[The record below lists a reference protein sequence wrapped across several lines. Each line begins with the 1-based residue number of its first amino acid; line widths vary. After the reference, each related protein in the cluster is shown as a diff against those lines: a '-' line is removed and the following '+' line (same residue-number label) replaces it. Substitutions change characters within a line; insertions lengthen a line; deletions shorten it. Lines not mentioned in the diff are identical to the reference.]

1 MRKHHSVSILLHVF
15 NYIFMTVLAFTMLVP
30 LIWMVS
36 TSLKSPAQVSIYPPI
51 WIPRPIVWGNY
62 PEAFSAAPFVLYFL
76 NTFKVAI
83 LETLGTLIIS
93 SLGAYSF
100 ARLRFRGKNI
110 AFGLLL
116 ATMMIPYTVRV
127 IPLYVMFKTFGWI
140 NTHLPLI
147 IPPMM
152 SNVFGIFLLRQ
163 FFMTL
168 PMDLDEAARIDGA
181 NSLWIYVSIIIPLS
195 KPALATLALFAFR
208 TSWNQLLP
216 ALIYI
221 NSEKKQLITVGLT
234 MFQGEFASQ
243 YHLMMA
249 GAVISI
255 IPIIILF
262 ASFQKYFIRG
272 IALTGIKG

>member
-1 MRKHHSVSILLHVF
+1 MRRNHPISISLQVF
-15 NYIFMTVLAFTMLVP
+15 NYIFMSFIAFTMLVP

-36 TSLKSPAQVSIYPPI
+36 TSLKAPAQVSIYPPV
-51 WIPRPIVWGNY
+51 WIPNPIVWGNY
-62 PEAFSAAPFVLYFL
+62 PEAFSAAPFVLYFI
-76 NTFKVAI
+76 NTFKVAV
-83 LETLGTLIIS
+83 LETLGTLAVS

-127 IPLYVMFKTFGWI
+127 IPLYIMFKNFGWI

-168 PMDLDEAARIDGA
+168 PMELDEAARIDGA
-181 NSLWIYVSIIIPLS
+181 NSFKIYLNIILPLS
-195 KPALATLALFAFR
+195 KPALATLALFTFR

-221 NSEKKQLITVGLT
+221 NSERKQLITVGLT

-255 IPIIILF
+255 IPILILF

>member
-1 MRKHHSVSILLHVF
+1 
-15 NYIFMTVLAFTMLVP
+15 
-30 LIWMVS
+30 
-36 TSLKSPAQVSIYPPI
+36 
-51 WIPRPIVWGNY
+51 
-62 PEAFSAAPFVLYFL
+62 
-76 NTFKVAI
+76 
-83 LETLGTLIIS
+83 
-93 SLGAYSF
+93 
-100 ARLRFRGKNI
+100 
-110 AFGLLL
+110 
-116 ATMMIPYTVRV
+116 
-127 IPLYVMFKTFGWI
+127 MFKTFGWI

-181 NSLWIYVSIIIPLS
+181 NSLRIYGSIIIPLS
-195 KPALATLALFAFR
+195 KPALATLALFTFR

-234 MFQGEFASQ
+234 MFQGEFSSQ

>member
-1 MRKHHSVSILLHVF
+1 
-15 NYIFMTVLAFTMLVP
+15 MTVLAFTMLIP

-51 WIPRPIVWGNY
+51 WIPSPIVWDNY
-62 PEAFSAAPFVLYFL
+62 PEAFSAAPFVLYFF

-83 LETLGTLIIS
+83 LETLGTLVIS

-181 NSLWIYVSIIIPLS
+181 NSLWIYASIIIPLS
-195 KPALATLALFAFR
+195 KPALATLALFSFR

-234 MFQGEFASQ
+234 MFQGEFSSQ

>member
-1 MRKHHSVSILLHVF
+1 MRKHTPLSISLRGL
-15 NYIFMTVLAFTMLVP
+15 NYAFMTFIAFTMLVP
-30 LIWMVS
+30 LIWMIS
-36 TSLKSPAQVSIYPPI
+36 TSLKTPAQVARYPPV
-51 WIPRPIVWGNY
+51 WIPNPLAWGNY

-76 NTFKVAI
+76 NTFKVAV
-83 LETLGTLIIS
+83 LETAGTLIVS
-93 SLGAYSF
+93 SLGAYAF

-127 IPLYVMFKTFGWI
+127 IPLYVMFKNFGWI

-181 NSLWIYVSIIIPLS
+181 SSFTIYSRVTIPLS
-195 KPALATLALFAFR
+195 KPALATLALFTFR
-208 TSWNQLLP
+208 TAWNQLLP

-221 NSEKKQLITVGLT
+221 NSERKQLITVGLT
-234 MFQGEFASQ
+234 MFQGEFSSQ

-255 IPIIILF
+255 IPILILF